1 MVTICRV
8 FVFIQ
13 LIFIRGWA
21 VKFVNDS
28 VQGKHECVLFDPC
41 DNQSGDFDSKNELIL
56 LPSDDED
63 ELGSADAKQ
72 GTVINYE
79 EPNDEEE
86 RLKDVEMEN
95 ESIQETNSIGSSSQG
110 RDSHGDEEDGELEDQ
125 NEYGPCLRNVS
136 APSYP
141 KIFIATLVAFKI
153 VQHDQSS
160 TIRHKFTPEEV
171 AAIFGMDRMNMIEV
185 VEDGLLLIATQIG
198 QVYLRSHDGLNTV
211 YIN

>member
-1 MVTICRV
+1 M
-8 FVFIQ
+8 
-13 LIFIRGWA
+13 
-21 VKFVNDS
+21 KFVNDS

-41 DNQSGDFDSKNELIL
+41 DNQSGDFDSTELFL

-63 ELGSADAKQ
+63 ELGSANAKQ

-79 EPNDEEE
+79 ESNDEEE

-95 ESIQETNSIGSSSQG
+95 ESIQETNSSPVRGISSQG
-110 RDSHGDEEDGELEDQ
+110 RDSHSDGELEDQ
-125 NEYGPCLRNVS
+125 NEYGPCLWNVS
-136 APSYP
+136 APYP

-171 AAIFGMDRMNMIEV
+171 IALFGMDRMNMIEV